1 MARYGLLGETLG
13 HSYSPEIHR
22 LLVGYDYDLCP
33 TPPEAVEDFVRHS
46 AYEAFNV
53 TIPYKKTVVP
63 YCDELSPTAQRLGSV
78 NTITRSAD
86 GRILG
91 DNTDYFGFRWL
102 LEHAGIDPAGG
113 KCLILGSGGSAVTV
127 RAVLE
132 DLCAAEIVIISRS
145 GENNYTNLDR
155 HADAAV
161 IVNTTP
167 VGMYPNNDDA
177 PLSLEGFPALRGVV
191 DIIYNPARTRLLQQ
205 AADMGIPCVNGLAM
219 LVAQAHRAAELF
231 TGETL
236 NPAKIPA
243 VTAQIDAQDRNIALI
258 GMPGSGKSTTGKALA
273 KALGREFIDLDE
285 ELVRRAGRS
294 IPDIFAADGEAVFR
308 QMETEVVRDV
318 CRGRGLVIATGGGV
332 VTQER
337 NRYPLRQNSHVV
349 FLRQPDLSALPT
361 EGRPLSQSGNLS
373 EMAKIRLPL
382 YNAWCDVKAD
392 AIGVDATVAMIRE
405 ALGL

>member
-1 MARYGLLGETLG
+1 MAHYGLLGETLG

-22 LLVGYDYDLCP
+22 LLTGCDYDLCP
-33 TPPEAVEDFVRHS
+33 TPPEAVEDFVRKGG
-46 AYEAFNV
+46 YDAFNV
-53 TIPYKKTVVP
+53 TIPYKKTIVP
-63 YCDELSPTAQRLGSV
+63 FCDVLSPMAQRLGSV
-78 NTITRSAD
+78 NTVVRRAD
-86 GRILG
+86 GTLYG

-102 LEHAGIDPAGG
+102 MEHAEINPTGQ
-113 KCLILGSGGSAVTV
+113 KCLILGSGGASVTV

-132 DLCAAEIVIISRS
+132 DLGAAEIVTISRS
-145 GENNYTNLDR
+145 GENNYANLDR
-155 HADAAV
+155 HANAGI

-167 VGMYPNNDDA
+167 VGMYPDNDAA
-177 PLSLEGFPALRGVV
+177 PLSLEGFPSLLGVV

-205 AADMGIPCVNGLAM
+205 AADMGIPCANGLAM

-231 TGETL
+231 TSETL
-236 NPAKIPA
+236 DSAKIPA
-243 VTAQIDAQDRNIALI
+243 VTAQIDAQSRNIALI

-273 KALGREFIDLDE
+273 KALGRKFIDLDE

-308 QMETEVVRDV
+308 RMETEVVRDI
-318 CRGRGLVIATGGGV
+318 CRSSGLVIATGGGV

-361 EGRPLSQSGNLS
+361 EGRPLSQNGNLS

-405 ALGL
+405 ALGI